1 MNKIIK
7 NIFGNKFRHVEAQKI
22 KKIKVN
28 IRNLTNES
36 IIFILKKPHEEKT
49 NEDIAIL
56 KSFCLLKS
64 KFIDKLVHDHIEE
77 AMQEVIVILSMLNAF
92 YKNIKNRK
100 EVIYNID
107 DNAEYFYIILEGEV
121 SIWDTEKIDAEMNGE
136 KYFRLLIDY
145 KRNNDNYLLRKTLE
159 DNRIN
164 FPIDIN
170 DVDILDKVLLK
181 IYLLSK
187 NNIKSLKD
195 NPFFIEIIFQ
205 KLDLKFSDF
214 GIVSYQEILDKKNE
228 LILEENEKKNKE
240 GNKEEEK
247 EMIIFDIKEA
257 YEISNKNEKIILEKI
272 KDIVPNN
279 LCNKYYF
286 LISTPELPISY
297 YRYREY
303 KTLHTFDYFG
313 ENETKVYSYRVVA
326 NNDNVELLCFK
337 NDIYNEF
344 VTHMKSKFVGT
355 QVDFLIDNFFFTSIY
370 KVLFDRVYI
379 KYFEYDKF
387 IMNQAIIEENE
398 PIKYLYFVK
407 HGNVKLFSKRNII
420 QNHILIQIIN
430 RILEKKSFII
440 HHGSSKDDKNNE
452 FLDLYS
458 KIKGNFEHIQNE
470 IKIKKN
476 IHLMSYQEKQCIGF
490 ECFYFGF
497 NSLYTAL
504 AVSEKVEV
512 YKISIDKLVKILTI
526 KNKRALYDFSKQ
538 SEKALKILLDRII
551 KINNMLLIKYSQ
563 ENKEI
568 ANEISYLMEK
578 AINLI
583 QKENIIKKRRY
594 MNSKI
599 IEHKKVEQIANNKD
613 NSESSRIKRKSHSIE
628 FNNDNEHIK
637 KLKNGMIKINKIDLD
652 QSDDEEKKQNL
663 LNKYDLTAQIKIFDY
678 KANLLKEK
686 NKELERE
693 TNGLELISNVENK
706 KIKILKKQKE
716 IYNNFFKLSQGDRRI
731 FIKNRKNS
739 AETQCLK
746 NDLELKTKSAI
757 FNKNKIKIKKIFSIE
772 RGRNNFREFYP
783 YNNKFDGYIPYKYN
797 LTKTMLAN
805 KKLFEY
811 NIFKRPKKLLNHCKS
826 SSIVNHRY
834 KNNINEIDKNDS
846 KRKIISVINC
856 QDLYIKY

>member
-7 NIFGNKFRHVEAQKI
+7 NIFGNKFKHVEAQKI
-22 KKIKVN
+22 KKIRVN

-36 IIFILKKPHEEKT
+36 IKYILKKPHEEKT
-49 NEDIAIL
+49 NEDIAVL
-56 KSFCLLKS
+56 KNFCLLKS
-64 KFIDKLVHDHIEE
+64 KFIDKLIHDHIEE
-77 AMQEVIVILSMLNAF
+77 AMQEIIIILSMLNAS
-92 YKNIKNRK
+92 YINIKNRK

-121 SIWDTEKIDAEMNGE
+121 SIWDSEKIDTEMNGE
-136 KYFRLLIDY
+136 KYFRLLLDY

-170 DVDILDKVLLK
+170 DIDILDKILLK

-195 NPFFIEIIFQ
+195 NPYFIEIIFQ

-228 LILEENEKKNKE
+228 LILEENEKNKKE
-240 GNKEEEK
+240 GKIEEEK
-247 EMIIFDIKEA
+247 ELIIFDIKEA
-257 YEISNKNEKIILEKI
+257 YEICNKNEKIILEQI
-272 KDIVPNN
+272 KDIVPNS

-286 LISTPELPISY
+286 LITTPELPISY

-303 KTLHTFDYFG
+303 KTLHTLDYFG

-326 NNDNVELLCFK
+326 NQDNVELLYFK

-355 QVDFLIDNFFFTSIY
+355 QVDFLLDNFFFNSIY
-370 KVLFDRVYI
+370 KVLFDRVYL

-387 IMNQAIIEENE
+387 IMNQTIIEENE
-398 PIKYLYFVK
+398 PIKFLYFVK
-407 HGNVKLFSKRNII
+407 SGNIKLFSKRNII

-430 RILEKKSFII
+430 RILQKKSLLIR
-440 HHGSSKDDKNNE
+440 HGKSIDDNNNE
-452 FLDLYS
+452 SFNLYS
-458 KIKGNFEHIQNE
+458 KIKGNFEYIQNE

-476 IHLMSYQEKQCIGF
+476 MHLMSYQEKQCIGF

-504 AVSEKVEV
+504 ASSEKVEV

-526 KNKRALYDFSKQ
+526 KNKKALYDFSKQ
-538 SEKALKILLDRII
+538 AEKALKVLLDRII
-551 KINNMLLIKYSQ
+551 KINNMLLFKYSQ
-563 ENKEI
+563 ENREL

-583 QKENIIKKRRY
+583 QKENIIRKSRY
-594 MNSKI
+594 MNPKTTQL
-599 IEHKKVEQIANNKD
+599 KKVEQISSNKD
-613 NSESSRIKRKSHSIE
+613 NSELSRIKGKSHSIE
-628 FNNDNEHIK
+628 FNNINEHAQK
-637 KLKNGMIKINKIDLD
+637 KLKNSIKIKKIDLD
-652 QSDDEEKKQNL
+652 KIDDEEKRQSQM
-663 LNKYDLTAQIKIFDY
+663 NKYDLTARLKIFDY
-678 KANLLKEK
+678 KANLIKEK
-686 NKELERE
+686 NKEIERE
-693 TNGLELISNVENK
+693 TNGLGLISNIENK
-706 KIKILKKQKE
+706 KIKILKKQNE
-716 IYNNFFKLSQGDRRI
+716 ICNNFFKLSQGDRRI
-731 FIKNRKNS
+731 FIKNRYNS
-739 AETQCLK
+739 AERPFLEK
-746 NDLELKTKSAI
+746 DLETKTKSAL

-772 RGRNNFREFYP
+772 RGRNNFKELYP
-783 YNNKFDGYIPYKYN
+783 YNNRFNGYKPYKYN
-797 LTKTMLAN
+797 LTKTMLVN

-811 NIFKRPKKLLNHCKS
+811 SIFKRPKKILNHCKS
-826 SSIVNHRY
+826 NSIVNHRY
-834 KNNINEIDKNDS
+834 KNNINETDKNDS
-846 KRKIISVINC
+846 KKKKISVINC
-856 QDLYIKY
+856 QDLYIY